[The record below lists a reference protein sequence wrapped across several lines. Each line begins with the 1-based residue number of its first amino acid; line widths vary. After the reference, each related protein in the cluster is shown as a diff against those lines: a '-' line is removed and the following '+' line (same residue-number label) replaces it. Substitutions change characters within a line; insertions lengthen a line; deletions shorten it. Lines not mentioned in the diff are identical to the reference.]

1 MTRHDYSSLST
12 NLAVDWDADTAA
24 AAYAAVRRLIADQPD
39 APTLA
44 EALGVTA

>member
-1 MTRHDYSSLST
+1 VTRTYNDIAT
-12 NLAVDWDADTAA
+12 PLATDPLPAEVLD
-24 AAYAAVRRLIADQPD
+24 AVRRLIADQPD